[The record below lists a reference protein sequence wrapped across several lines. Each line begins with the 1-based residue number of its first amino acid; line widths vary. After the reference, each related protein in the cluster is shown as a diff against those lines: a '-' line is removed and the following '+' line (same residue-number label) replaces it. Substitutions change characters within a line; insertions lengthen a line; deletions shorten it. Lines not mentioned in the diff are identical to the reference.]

1 MSTLT
6 DFATRLKNARLT
18 KGWSMDKLCEN
29 MDPPVSKM
37 TISRYEKGEILPS
50 STHLIALANALGKSC
65 DYFVRPI
72 TFQLETVHFRKK
84 SCVTVKETRRIE
96 QETADRLENYIELEE
111 ICGESSSEKLPI
123 YEVSSI
129 NDIIAAAEDLRK
141 KWGIGKN
148 GITNVIDLFESH
160 GIKVIEID
168 APDSFDGLS
177 SMVCGEIPTIV
188 LAYQKKFS
196 ERKRLTASH
205 ELGHLVLKFDNKI
218 TEKEQESL
226 CNRFATEMLLPEK
239 ELKEILGE
247 NLSNYVFSEVR
258 SVQKRYGIS
267 FDAVMYKMKEC
278 GIIPE
283 KRYIGYRIYKSKNPE
298 YKANVEVNYW
308 HEECS
313 DKLLRLAG
321 KAYSKGLIT
330 LSKAACLLNKDVAE
344 IHRELVL

>member
-1 MSTLT
+1 MSSLS

-37 TISRYEKGEILPS
+37 TISRYEKGEIWPS
-50 STHLIALANALGKSC
+50 SAHLIALANALGKSY
-65 DYFVRPI
+65 DYFMRPI
-72 TFQLETVHFRKK
+72 TYQLETVHFRKK
-84 SCVTVKETRRIE
+84 SNVSAKETRRIE
-96 QETADRLENYIELEE
+96 QETADRLENYIELENV
-111 ICGESSSEKLPI
+111 CGEPPSEKLPI
-123 YEVSSI
+123 YEVSSL
-129 NDIIAAAEDLRK
+129 NDVVAAAENLRK
-141 KWGIGKN
+141 KWDIGKN
-148 GITNVIDLFESH
+148 GITNVIDLLECH
-160 GIKVIEID
+160 GVRVIEIE

-177 SMVCGEIPTIV
+177 SMVCGNIPTIV
-188 LAYQKKFS
+188 LAYQKKYS
-196 ERKRLTASH
+196 ERKRLTAVH
-205 ELGHLVLKFDNKI
+205 ELGHLVLKFDDEI
-218 TEKEQESL
+218 AEKEQEAL

-247 NLSNYVFSEVR
+247 KLSNYVFSEVR

-283 KRYIGYRIYKSKNPE
+283 KRYVGYRIYKSKNHE
-298 YKANVEVNYW
+298 YKENVETNYW

-321 KAYSKGLIT
+321 KAYNKGLIT
-330 LSKAACLLNKDVAE
+330 LSKAACLLNKNVSE
-344 IHRELVL
+344 VQKELVL